1 LRRLKRARRVGER
14 GCGAVLAVEEAAV
27 LVHGLDLAP
36 SLEAGLCAVQSVS
49 LAVRVYFENFEALK
63 WTL

>member
-1 LRRLKRARRVGER
+1 VGER
-14 GCGAVLAVEEAAV
+14 GCGAILAVEETAV
-27 LVHGLDLAP
+27 WVYGLDLVP
-36 SLEAGLCAVQSVS
+36 FLEAGLCAVQSVS

>member
-1 LRRLKRARRVGER
+1 M
-14 GCGAVLAVEEAAV
+14 EEAAV
-27 LVHGLDLAP
+27 GGHELDFVP